1 MSSSNGSFIVRPDER
16 GHLSLR
22 KSYIFNKLKSLPPP
36 QLIAVQLI
44 SLGIDCCV
52 IFIREEMKN
61 ISSGEQVRAFS
72 SLIATYSSDTTFCRP
87 P

>member
-36 QLIAVQLI
+36 PAHSSAVDPTGYLLLRHFHPGGDEKHIKWRTSESLQFTYCHLQL
-44 SLGIDCCV
+44 
-52 IFIREEMKN
+52 
-61 ISSGEQVRAFS
+61 
-72 SLIATYSSDTTFCRP
+72 
-87 P
+87 